1 MRYDIATTTDHTTAP
16 AQYPFLDQVA
26 SLPTNLLPQKNQWIL
41 DFLSLSDLPF
51 RQEWW
56 RLITQYLPVCSRA
69 EFTAVVFT
77 LPVKRLSTR
86 HAPRRL
92 PPANRYFQY
101 PLLCHVGILIL
112 RAAWR

>member
-16 AQYPFLDQVA
+16 AQYPSLDQVA
-26 SLPTNLLPQKNQWIL
+26 SLPANFLPQKNQWIL

-77 LPVKRLSTR
+77 LPVKRFSTR
-86 HAPRRL
+86 HALRRFST
-92 PPANRYFQY
+92 ANRWLQF
-101 PLLCHVGILIL
+101 PLLCHPGIPFLV
-112 RAAWR
+112 AAWR